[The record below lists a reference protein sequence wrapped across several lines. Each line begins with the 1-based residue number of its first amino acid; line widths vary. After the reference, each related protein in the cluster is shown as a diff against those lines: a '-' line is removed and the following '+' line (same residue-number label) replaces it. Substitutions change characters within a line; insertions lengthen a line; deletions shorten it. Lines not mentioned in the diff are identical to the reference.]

1 MFIEWNLSLVR
12 DVVLC
17 FEYSLEE
24 NCSIKKSKNVWDRIV
39 QYYWESFI
47 INDTKINYITDII
60 IWFNLKSKGTLTFVY
75 RNLLGNREFQKYKK
89 TSRAY
94 MFKGFILYITVPFL
108 FIIVQEM
115 IYRSWI
121 VLFTH
126 QCRVSCILVYLLSPK
141 PHHLYPISGTKTKLF
156 VALQN
161 F

>member
-1 MFIEWNLSLVR
+1 MFIDWNLSQVR

-75 RNLLGNREFQKYKK
+75 RNLLANREFQKYKM
-89 TSRAY
+89 TCRAY

-108 FIIVQEM
+108 FIIVQEWF
-115 IYRSWI
+115 IARELSFSLISVESLVFWYI
-121 VLFTH
+121 FCH
-126 QCRVSCILVYLLSPK
+126 QNLIICIQYQGLK
-141 PHHLYPISGTKTKLF
+141 
-156 VALQN
+156 QN
-161 F
+161 CS